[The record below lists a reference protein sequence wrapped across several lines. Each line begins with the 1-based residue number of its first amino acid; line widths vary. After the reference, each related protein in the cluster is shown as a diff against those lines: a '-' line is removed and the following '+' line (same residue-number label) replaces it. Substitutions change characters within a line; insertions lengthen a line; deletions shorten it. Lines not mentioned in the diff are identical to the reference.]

1 MPSIYKTN
9 IMIMFKY
16 FIALLICLGTTEAF
30 AILPDTVYV
39 RKPEDLGLKYRELNV
54 TTKDGYRIATWFFP
68 AQAQQ
73 AANRQ
78 GKPVQRP
85 TIIICNGDAGN
96 MSYFQLHLAQAWTA
110 EGFNVATF
118 DWRGFG
124 KSSPFPMDKNYL
136 CYTEMLEDY
145 RAVVQCVAQ
154 QPETDKKAVI
164 AMGWSTG
171 AYMSMMTAYR
181 NKAVKGFIGRSLLTD
196 FEDTIPLIMKVK
208 GKTREQLIVPQDFP
222 VHQMP
227 VHIAKRFKKPV
238 FLINGANDKRTPLWM
253 SEKILD
259 LLPEKTPRELMVVPN
274 AAHGDMEDP
283 LLIDFDNF
291 IRKSSAFIRTCF
303 Q

>member
-1 MPSIYKTN
+1 
-9 IMIMFKY
+9 
-16 FIALLICLGTTEAF
+16 
-30 AILPDTVYV
+30 
-39 RKPEDLGLKYRELNV
+39 
-54 TTKDGYRIATWFFP
+54 
-68 AQAQQ
+68 
-73 AANRQ
+73 
-78 GKPVQRP
+78 
-85 TIIICNGDAGN
+85 
-96 MSYFQLHLAQAWTA
+96 
-110 EGFNVATF
+110 
-118 DWRGFG
+118 
-124 KSSPFPMDKNYL
+124 
-136 CYTEMLEDY
+136 MLEDY

-196 FEDTIPLIMKVK
+196 FEDTIPLIMEVK